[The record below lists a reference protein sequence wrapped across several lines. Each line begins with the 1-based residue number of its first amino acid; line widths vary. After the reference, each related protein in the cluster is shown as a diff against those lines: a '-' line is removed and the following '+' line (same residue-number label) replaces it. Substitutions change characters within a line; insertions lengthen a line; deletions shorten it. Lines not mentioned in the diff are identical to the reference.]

1 MLDKTVGEKKEALY
15 VDHTLDE
22 TEDQQMAETETKAA
36 EVIKPTVTAYVGYAG
51 FWVRFWAFII
61 DMIVVSSLNR
71 VIVYPLLRWLDI
83 PIHDAG
89 MLSTAA
95 ISTAAVMYIYFIIMT
110 KLVGQTLGKMVFG
123 LKVVAETETTLT
135 WSAVI
140 FRELIGKFISE
151 TVFLL
156 GYIWIGFSSKKK
168 GWHDYFADTIVIQ
181 ERKGFAVPPANAYIS

>member
-1 MLDKTVGEKKEALY
+1 ME
-15 VDHTLDE
+15 HTLDE
-22 TEDQQMAETETKAA
+22 TEDQQMLETETKAT
-36 EVIKPTVTAYVGYAG
+36 EDVKPTVTAYVGYAG

-71 VIVYPLLRWLDI
+71 IIVYPLFRWLDI
-83 PIHDAG
+83 PIHDVD
-89 MLSTAA
+89 MLSMTA

-110 KLVGQTLGKMVFG
+110 KLLGQTLGKMVFG
-123 LKVVAETETTLT
+123 LKVVAETESSLS

-151 TVFLL
+151 TVFFL
-156 GYIWIGFSSKKK
+156 GYISIGFSNKKK

-181 ERKGFAVPPANAYIS
+181 ERKGFSVPPANAHIR